1 MEEVRSPQLA
11 ARMRLLQKLSP
22 LKMQATGADL
32 TADQESD
39 YKNYVLNNSDEIYA
53 RKKAYKGVAEMYND
67 HLAALRESGEQLGP
81 GYVLIG
87 ENSAGRLC
95 RELGEANPVYSVRKA
110 AEKKMEAAAQAEEK
124 KAKEAAAANKMK
136 QLAAE
141 AAEKEAT
148 ATKAKLQAEYDLDY
162 VPEEVFQALDHA
174 QTCTKM
180 SLQREAQTAKALN
193 TEREKVQVCVDEN
206 IRLNKRNILLGH
218 QNSELQKKLDTMRN
232 VNYIQENAELKRKE
246 GQMEIE
252 QEDLRYQVGQLMKE
266 NKSRDKALATKD
278 AELAALRTKV
288 KESEMRE
295 KVAMREKQNSDV
307 QRTMAYQRMEDL
319 AKAAEKGDEAQR
331 EVQRLQFRL
340 DVISKTGIDPADL

>member
-1 MEEVRSPQLA
+1 
-11 ARMRLLQKLSP
+11 
-22 LKMQATGADL
+22 
-32 TADQESD
+32 
-39 YKNYVLNNSDEIYA
+39 
-53 RKKAYKGVAEMYND
+53 
-67 HLAALRESGEQLGP
+67 
-81 GYVLIG
+81 
-87 ENSAGRLC
+87 
-95 RELGEANPVYSVRKA
+95 
-110 AEKKMEAAAQAEEK
+110 MEAAAQAEEK

-288 KESEMRE
+288 KESEMRRRSRC
-295 KVAMREKQNSDV
+295 ARS
-307 QRTMAYQRMEDL
+307 RTPMSSVRWRTSAWRTSRRPRR
-319 AKAAEKGDEAQR
+319 KATRRSGRSSACSSASTLSRRRASTRRTSEQVR
-331 EVQRLQFRL
+331 VSNTRTSSILR
-340 DVISKTGIDPADL
+340 